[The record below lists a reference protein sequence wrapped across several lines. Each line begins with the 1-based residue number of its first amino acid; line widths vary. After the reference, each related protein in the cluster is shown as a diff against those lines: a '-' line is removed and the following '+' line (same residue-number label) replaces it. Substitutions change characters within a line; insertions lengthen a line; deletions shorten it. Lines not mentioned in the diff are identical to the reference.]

1 VLFGPPFGFIV
12 EGVDVADAL
21 NGFPAEEG
29 VVSDEGGG
37 VAGSD
42 TVFDGGVDD
51 VGEIGDW
58 LELRMGK
65 LIRLGIRD
73 LLPFSNVLW
82 TTCMTPEPCCRIAT
96 SGDSCN
102 SSAP

>member
-1 VLFGPPFGFIV
+1 MVRRHAHHHAGHLQSQGDVEVFGDVPLGPPFGFTV
-12 EGVDVADAL
+12 EGVHVADAL

-51 VGEIGDW
+51 VGEVGD
-58 LELRMGK
+58 
-65 LIRLGIRD
+65 
-73 LLPFSNVLW
+73 
-82 TTCMTPEPCCRIAT
+82 
-96 SGDSCN
+96 
-102 SSAP
+102 